1 MLILWDC
8 WRFHKASPALEIL
21 QCQKAQVQ
29 VRPVWMAQSTFLDA
43 HTRLS
48 SSKPNFSFPTHL
60 SEILCHPA
68 HHVWRGCST
77 GQLKSPSHW
86 LGWEPGSLHTGQS
99 PLVQVRVKHTG
110 LYIWPLHF
118 IRVLAY
124 RTLRMVF
131 SYWSKSYDWS
141 PGPGQS
147 PGWAKTWISYICM
160 SSLHV
165 PPHTPHRTWPG
176 NLSWH
181 VAYMWH
187 WSYGM
192 ISWLRWWLRIFGWK

>member
-1 MLILWDC
+1 MLILWDFTRHLQR
-8 WRFHKASPALEIL
+8 WKFSNAKRPRSRSGQSEWPSQHFQTHTQDYPAQNQTLVSPHTSLRFCAIL
-21 QCQKAQVQ
+21 HIMCEEVAPQV
-29 VRPVWMAQSTFLDA
+29 
-43 HTRLS
+43 
-48 SSKPNFSFPTHL
+48 
-60 SEILCHPA
+60 I
-68 HHVWRGCST
+68 
-77 GQLKSPSHW
+77 
-86 LGWEPGSLHTGQS
+86 WEPGSLHTGQS